1 MGYYIAMC
9 KNECLLG
16 NDNITFNGAKLK
28 DAKTKLSDPAVF
40 NAKTN

>member
-1 MGYYIAMC
+1 
-9 KNECLLG
+9 
-16 NDNITFNGAKLK
+16 LK